1 MANEMTPPNA
11 ISDLIGAFK
20 PLAWRRLENEIRAR
34 IARVPSELN
43 GYGYDHYGMHPEDV
57 VRVAL
62 PGSLLYQRYFKV
74 ETHDIDRVPAGRVL
88 LIANHAG
95 QLPFD
100 AMMLGMAMLLE
111 AEPPRICRG
120 MAEYWVSELP
130 FVNVVATRMGS
141 MVGTPRNCVSMLEND
156 ECVMVFPEG
165 VRGMNKTWKER
176 YRLQRFGTG
185 FMRLALQTGTP
196 IVPVGIVGSE
206 EQQPGE
212 GFFDPDT
219 YDPRVQMIDTL
230 PLFRQTLAK
239 AGLEDTV
246 LPMVGRS
253 AVFARFWSIPLG
265 LVFIDGGHSYAAAV
279 GDYTGW
285 AGHIMPGGFL
295 MIHDIFASP
304 EQGGQ
309 APRHVYKLALASG
322 LFRELPMTKTLGVL
336 QRRSPEDAA
345 GNLPE

>member
-1 MANEMTPPNA
+1 MTNELAPPTA

-20 PLAWRRLENEIRAR
+20 PLAWRRIENELRAR

-62 PGSLLYQRYFKV
+62 PGSLLYERYFKV
-74 ETHDIDRVPAGRVL
+74 ETHDIERVPAGRVL

-141 MVGTPRNCVSMLEND
+141 MVGTPRNCVSMLESD

-206 EQQPGE
+206 EQQPG
-212 GFFDPDT
+212 
-219 YDPRVQMIDTL
+219 
-230 PLFRQTLAK
+230 LANWR
-239 AGLEDTV
+239 GL
-246 LPMVGRS
+246 
-253 AVFARFWSIPLG
+253 ARLLGMPAFPITPTFPWLGPLG
-265 LVFIDGGHSYAAAV
+265 LMPLPVKYHLCFGEPMHFEGSEKDEDRLIDDRIAHVRDAV
-279 GDYTGW
+279 
-285 AGHIMPGGFL
+285 M
-295 MIHDIFASP
+295 
-304 EQGGQ
+304 EQLDRG
-309 APRHVYKLALASG
+309 LAL
-322 LFRELPMTKTLGVL
+322 
-336 QRRSPEDAA
+336 RR
-345 GNLPE
+345 GIFG